1 MLLGGFIKQS
11 FSDYP
16 GKISSVIFTKGC
28 NFYCKYCHNP
38 DLVRLTGA
46 NIDSNNVIE
55 WIYSNRGLLGGVVI
69 SGGEPTI
76 QNNLYSFITKLKSFG
91 LDIKLDTN
99 GTNPD
104 VVESLI
110 RDKLID
116 YIAVDIKA
124 PLELSRY
131 RDIVGDNFC
140 NRCIDNIKETINIIE
155 HYNINYEFRTTLLK
169 PFHTANDIRSITDDI
184 HGNYYIQKFD
194 DTITLQ
200 SIDNAGV
207 VDIQDIK
214 KVVNECSNK
223 GCNIL
228 VREGY

>member
-1 MLLGGFIKQS
+1 MLLGGFLKQS

-16 GKISSVIFTKGC
+16 GKIASVVFTKGC

-38 DLVRLTGA
+38 DLVRLSGDTI
-46 NIDSNNVIE
+46 NSDSVLE
-55 WIYSNRGLLGGVVI
+55 WIYSNQSLLGGVVI

-76 QNNLYSFITKLKSFG
+76 QKDLYSFVSEIKSYG
-91 LDIKLDTN
+91 LSVKLDTN
-99 GTNPD
+99 GTNPN

-110 RDKLID
+110 TDKLID
-116 YIAVDIKA
+116 YIAMDIKA

-131 RDIVGDNFC
+131 RDIVGETFSNSSLDSI
-140 NRCIDNIKETINIIE
+140 RKTIDIIE
-155 HYNINYEFRTTLLK
+155 QNDIDYEFRTTLLK
-169 PFHTANDIRSITDDI
+169 PFHSAGDIINIADDI

-200 SIDNAGV
+200 DIDNACV

-214 KVVNECSNK
+214 KVVNGCSNK
-223 GCNIL
+223 SCNIM